1 MVLKEGVVRIGT
13 TGRISMHVLIIGGTG
28 PIGIHVIGQLAG
40 AGHQPTV
47 YHRGETE
54 RDLPAGSVSRT

>member
-1 MVLKEGVVRIGT
+1 
-13 TGRISMHVLIIGGTG
+13 MHVLIIGGTG